1 MSTANFVM
9 HSTFTHSRS
18 LGILRVRLTCF
29 ARASLTRSYFQRRLS
44 GFLTPLNLPH
54 PRHTTRSLTTT
65 ARVRPAMAQRSEED
79 LHRYCL
85 GGYHPVHL
93 GDFFND
99 RYTVVRKLGYG
110 QYSTVWLARDTK

>member
-1 MSTANFVM
+1 MSTANSVIRAT
-9 HSTFTHSRS
+9 HTHSRS

-29 ARASLTRSYFQRRLS
+29 AGAPLTRPCLS

-54 PRHTTRSLTTT
+54 PRDKTRSLTTT
-65 ARVRPAMAQRSEED
+65 ARLRPAMAQRPEED
-79 LHRYCL
+79 LDRYRP

-93 GDFFND
+93 GDVFND

-110 QYSTVWLARDTK
+110 RYSTVWLARDIK